1 MAALRGNYLV
11 DKMADMMV
19 GKLDEMKEKNLVGSM
34 VAMMDMM
41 TVEQK
46 VAPKVDK
53 MAELSG

>member
-1 MAALRGNYLV
+1 
-11 DKMADMMV
+11 MADMMV